1 MRKSMLIQVFFAA
14 CFIFAV
20 TALAQNPSAP
30 KESSTPPEN
39 LIKNGSFEE
48 GRDPGQFSTEGV
60 GSKNIAHWNVT
71 MGTVDYIGSYFPCHS
86 GKRCIDMDGT
96 PGPGRIQQTFK
107 TTPGTTYRVT
117 FALDANRQGPPDVKR
132 LKVSAAGQSKA
143 FSFDGKKNKK
153 WKLFTWEFTARSDR
167 TTLAFTSLSVKGN
180 DYGALLDDVSVTAV
194 EKTK

>member
-1 MRKSMLIQVFFAA
+1 MRKSMLIQMFFAA
-14 CFIFAV
+14 CFIFA
-20 TALAQNPSAP
+20 ASAMAQNLSAT
-30 KESSTPPEN
+30 KENSAPPEN

-48 GRDPGQFSTEGV
+48 GKDPGQFSTEGV
-60 GSKNIAHWNVT
+60 GSKNIAHWNIT
-71 MGTVDYIGSYFPCHS
+71 MGTVDYIGGYFPCHS

-96 PGPGRIQQTFK
+96 PGPGKIQQTFK
-107 TTPGTTYRVT
+107 TTPGTKYLVT

-143 FSFDGKKNKK
+143 FSFDGNKYKK
-153 WKLFTWEFTARSDR
+153 WKLFTWEFTAKLDR

-180 DYGALLDDVSVTAV
+180 DYGALLDDVSVTLG